1 MASILM
7 IITITIASITHINT
21 VLFNS
26 TAATAMSGAAYGQGD
41 GPIVMNNVICD
52 GDEARV
58 MDCSLSVNHTCAHG
72 NDASVRCIISET
84 G

>member
-7 IITITIASITHINT
+7 IITASITHTNSI
-21 VLFNS
+21 LFNS
-26 TAATAMSGAAYGQGD
+26 TAATAMSGAAYGQGN

-58 MDCSLSVNHTCAHG
+58 MDCSLSVNHTCTHG
-72 NDASVRCIISET
+72 NDASVRCIISES

>member
-1 MASILM
+1 
-7 IITITIASITHINT
+7 
-21 VLFNS
+21 
-26 TAATAMSGAAYGQGD
+26 MSGAAYGQGD
-41 GPIVMNNVICD
+41 GPIVMTNVICD

-72 NDASVRCIISET
+72 NDAGVRCTISDS

>member
-1 MASILM
+1 MLL
-7 IITITIASITHINT
+7 H
-21 VLFNS
+21 LFAG
-26 TAATAMSGAAYGQGD
+26 TAAAATALSGAAFGQGD
-41 GPIVMNNVICD
+41 GPIVMSNVNCD

-72 NDASVRCIISET
+72 NDAGVRCTASDT

>member
-1 MASILM
+1 M
-7 IITITIASITHINT
+7 IITITIASITH

-26 TAATAMSGAAYGQGD
+26 TAATAMSGAAYGQGN

-72 NDASVRCIISET
+72 NDASVRCIISES